1 LRNDALSHKTRA
13 TVATESPYAAKLKD
27 AIARSGKSVRQVAK
41 LLADRT
47 GNTLEDERSSVYRY
61 LKTQEPMPQRAEHLA
76 AVLSAPELAEVT
88 PRAGR
93 RSSRLAELEAE
104 VERLH
109 ERQLTFAEE
118 VIARLAALEA
128 DQVPAAQ
135 RSDRQETGDQG
146 GAN

>member
-1 LRNDALSHKTRA
+1 
-13 TVATESPYAAKLKD
+13 VATESPYATKLKD
-27 AIARSGKSVRQVAK
+27 AIDRSGKSVRQVAR

-47 GNTLEDERSSVYRY
+47 GNSLDDERSAVYRY

-76 AVLSAPELAEVT
+76 AVLSAPELAEVS

-109 ERQLTFAEE
+109 EQQLTFAEE

-128 DQVPAAQ
+128 DQAPAVPQ
-135 RSDRQETGDQG
+135 SDRRETGDR
-146 GAN
+146 GAR